1 MPGNADANE
10 GQTLAAA
17 AEHLTR
23 TGGMQT
29 PTNVHLSKAP
39 APGAYFF
46 SGRRSWNEV

>member
-23 TGGMQT
+23 TGVMQT
-29 PTNVHLSKAP
+29 ECTSLQGPR
-39 APGAYFF
+39 PGGLFF
-46 SGRRSWNEV
+46 ELTATYLE